1 MYYVSLTFHL
11 PSFRFFDQLSVI
23 KRKHLVNQRF
33 TRCSK
38 YPEPGSNRH
47 GLPHWCLRPARLPI
61 PPSGLF
67 DVWLPSFLRIAA
79 AKLHIILEMTNFL
92 CRKVHVSFL
101 KVLFVWFL
109 LLFPGCCMGFIGFI
123 CRYYVSYCLY
133 SLIFLKKAI
142 LILPYRY
149 LYVT

>member
-1 MYYVSLTFHL
+1 MRECGKMRNLASALMSATCEILNCFEM
-11 PSFRFFDQLSVI
+11 
-23 KRKHLVNQRF
+23 
-33 TRCSK
+33 

-109 LLFPGCCMGFIGFI
+109 LLFPGCCMGFIRFI